1 MEYYSARKKR
11 DETLTCLTTW
21 MNLKNIIPNERSKEN
36 SKKPKDDTL
45 HDFIH
50 IKYYRK
56 SKTILTNEWLLGGR
70 PEQSIDFK
78 EMGENL
84 LG

>member
-1 MEYYSARKKR
+1 
-11 DETLTCLTTW
+11 
-21 MNLKNIIPNERSKEN
+21 MNLKNIITNERSKEN

-56 SKTILTNEWLLGGR
+56 SKTILTNDWLLGGR
-70 PEQSIDFK
+70 PKQSTDFK